1 MNPKKVQKGES
12 LDEWLSRAPENVVP
26 LVQKLIDLLAQ
37 HPAGFFQTVKWAHPW
52 YSYNEMEMFS
62 LSWHSA
68 HAGFQLWNGAHIP
81 NPYELIEGT
90 GKNGRNIKIKSLD
103 DKQTWDAVSQAIE
116 DSIHYVENR

>member
-12 LDEWLSRAPENVVP
+12 LDEWLSRAPDNIAPIVR
-26 LVQKLIDLLAQ
+26 KLMNLLSE
-37 HPAGFFQTVKWAHPW
+37 HSAGFYQTVKWSHPW
-52 YSYNEMEMFS
+52 YSYKEVGMFS

-81 NPYELIEGT
+81 NPYALIEGT

-103 DKQTWDAVSQAIE
+103 DVETWKAVIQAIE
-116 DSIHYVENR
+116 DSIYYVENK